1 MAEEAKK
8 FDLYLGGKKV
18 QEGVTSPIEITN
30 LEPGT
35 KYDKYALAYAGVDAK
50 VPFSFETDVPVT
62 TTTSTVA
69 PTTTTTTQ
77 APVTTTTSTVAP
89 TTTTT
94 TQAPETTTTTTEPVA

>member
-8 FDLYLGGKKV
+8 FDLYLDDEKV
-18 QEGVTSPIEITN
+18 QEGVASPIEITN

-50 VPFSFETDVPVT
+50 VPFSFTTDAAPTT

-69 PTTTTTTQ
+69 PTTSTTTKAPVTSTTTTA
-77 APVTTTTSTVAP
+77 APKA
-89 TTTTT
+89 
-94 TQAPETTTTTTEPVA
+94 

>member
-8 FDLYLGGKKV
+8 FDLYLDSEKV
-18 QEGVTSPIEITN
+18 QEGVASPIEITN

-62 TTTSTVA
+62 TTTTTVA
-69 PTTTTTTQ
+69 PTTSTTTQ

-89 TTTTT
+89 TTSTT
-94 TQAPETTTTTTEPVA
+94 TQAPKA

>member
-8 FDLYLGGKKV
+8 FDLYLGDEKV
-18 QEGVTSPIEITN
+18 QEGVASPIEITD

-50 VPFSFETDVPVT
+50 VLFSFETDVPVT

-69 PTTTTTTQ
+69 PTTSTTTK
-77 APVTTTTSTVAP
+77 APVTTTTSTTTKAP
-89 TTTTT
+89 K
-94 TQAPETTTTTTEPVA
+94 A

>member
-8 FDLYLGGKKV
+8 FDLYLGDEKV
-18 QEGVTSPIEITN
+18 QEGVASPIEITD

-50 VPFSFETDVPVT
+50 VPFSFTTDAAPTT

-69 PTTTTTTQ
+69 PTTSTTTKAPVTSTTTTA
-77 APVTTTTSTVAP
+77 APKA
-89 TTTTT
+89 
-94 TQAPETTTTTTEPVA
+94 

>member
-8 FDLYLGGKKV
+8 FDLYLDDEKV
-18 QEGVTSPIEITN
+18 QEGVASPIEITN

-62 TTTSTVA
+62 TTTTTVA
-69 PTTTTTTQ
+69 PTTSTT
-77 APVTTTTSTVAP
+77 TVAP
-89 TTTTT
+89 TTSTTT
-94 TQAPETTTTTTEPVA
+94 VAPEA

>member
-8 FDLYLGGKKV
+8 FDLYLDGEKV

-50 VPFSFETDVPVT
+50 VPFSFTTDDVPTT

-69 PTTTTTTQ
+69 PTTSTTTKAPVTSTTTTA
-77 APVTTTTSTVAP
+77 APKA
-89 TTTTT
+89 
-94 TQAPETTTTTTEPVA
+94 

>member
-8 FDLYLGGKKV
+8 FDLYLGGEKV
-18 QEGVTSPIEITN
+18 QEGVASPIEITN

-62 TTTSTVA
+62 TTTTTVA
-69 PTTTTTTQ
+69 PTTSTTTQ

-89 TTTTT
+89 TTSTT
-94 TQAPETTTTTTEPVA
+94 TQAPKA

>member
-8 FDLYLGGKKV
+8 FDLYLDDEKV
-18 QEGVTSPIEITN
+18 QEGVTSPIEITD

-50 VPFSFETDVPVT
+50 APFSFTTDAAPTT

-69 PTTTTTTQ
+69 PTTSTTTKAPVTSTTTTA
-77 APVTTTTSTVAP
+77 APKA
-89 TTTTT
+89 
-94 TQAPETTTTTTEPVA
+94 

>member
-8 FDLYLGGKKV
+8 FDLYLDDEKV

-69 PTTTTTTQ
+69 PTTSTTTQ
-77 APVTTTTSTVAP
+77 APVTTTTSTVVP
-89 TTTTT
+89 TTSTT
-94 TQAPETTTTTTEPVA
+94 TQAPKA

>member
-8 FDLYLGGKKV
+8 FDLYLDDEKV
-18 QEGVTSPIEITN
+18 QEGVTSPIEITD

-69 PTTTTTTQ
+69 PTTSTTTK

-89 TTTTT
+89 TTSTT
-94 TQAPETTTTTTEPVA
+94 TQAPKA

>member
-8 FDLYLGGKKV
+8 FDLYLGSEKV
-18 QEGVTSPIEITN
+18 QEGVASPIEITN

-62 TTTSTVA
+62 TTTTTVA
-69 PTTTTTTQ
+69 PTTSTTTQ

-89 TTTTT
+89 TTSTT
-94 TQAPETTTTTTEPVA
+94 TQAPKA

>member
-8 FDLYLGGKKV
+8 FDLYLDDEKV
-18 QEGVTSPIEITN
+18 QEGVTSPIEITD

-62 TTTSTVA
+62 TTTTTVA
-69 PTTTTTTQ
+69 PTTSTTTKAPVTSTTTTA
-77 APVTTTTSTVAP
+77 APKA
-89 TTTTT
+89 
-94 TQAPETTTTTTEPVA
+94 

>member
-1 MAEEAKK
+1 MAKEAKK
-8 FDLYLGGKKV
+8 FDLYLDGEKV

-50 VPFSFETDVPVT
+50 VPFSFETDDAPTT

-69 PTTTTTTQ
+69 PTTSTTTK

-89 TTTTT
+89 VTSTTTTA
-94 TQAPETTTTTTEPVA
+94 APKA

>member
-8 FDLYLGGKKV
+8 FDLYLDDEKV

-62 TTTSTVA
+62 TTTTTVA
-69 PTTTTTTQ
+69 PTTSTTTKAPVTSTTTTA
-77 APVTTTTSTVAP
+77 APKA
-89 TTTTT
+89 
-94 TQAPETTTTTTEPVA
+94 

>member
-8 FDLYLGGKKV
+8 FDLYLDGEKV
-18 QEGVTSPIEITN
+18 QEGVASPIEITN

-69 PTTTTTTQ
+69 PTTSTTTQ
-77 APVTTTTSTVAP
+77 APVTSTTTQAP
-89 TTTTT
+89 VTSTT
-94 TQAPETTTTTTEPVA
+94 TQAPEA

>member
-8 FDLYLGGKKV
+8 FDLYLDDEKV

-62 TTTSTVA
+62 TTTTTVA
-69 PTTTTTTQ
+69 PTTSTTTQ

-89 TTTTT
+89 TTSTT
-94 TQAPETTTTTTEPVA
+94 TQAPKA

>member
-1 MAEEAKK
+1 MAKEAKK
-8 FDLYLGGKKV
+8 FDLYLGDEKV
-18 QEGVTSPIEITN
+18 QEGVASPIEITN

-62 TTTSTVA
+62 TTTTTVA
-69 PTTTTTTQ
+69 PTTSTTTQ

-89 TTTTT
+89 TTSTT
-94 TQAPETTTTTTEPVA
+94 TQAPKA

>member
-8 FDLYLGGKKV
+8 FHLYLDGEKV

-50 VPFSFETDVPVT
+50 VPFSFTTDDVPTT

-69 PTTTTTTQ
+69 PTTSTTTKAPVTSTTTTA
-77 APVTTTTSTVAP
+77 APKA
-89 TTTTT
+89 
-94 TQAPETTTTTTEPVA
+94 

>member
-8 FDLYLGGKKV
+8 FDLYLDDEKV

-69 PTTTTTTQ
+69 PTTSTTTQ
-77 APVTTTTSTVAP
+77 APKA
-89 TTTTT
+89 
-94 TQAPETTTTTTEPVA
+94 

>member
-8 FDLYLGGKKV
+8 FDLYLDDEKV

-50 VPFSFETDVPVT
+50 VPFSFETDVPATTT

-69 PTTTTTTQ
+69 PTTSTTTKAPVTSTTTTA
-77 APVTTTTSTVAP
+77 APKA
-89 TTTTT
+89 
-94 TQAPETTTTTTEPVA
+94 

>member
-8 FDLYLGGKKV
+8 FDLYLDGEKV
-18 QEGVTSPIEITN
+18 QEGVASPIEITG
-30 LEPGT
+30 LKPST

-69 PTTTTTTQ
+69 PTTSTTTK

-89 TTTTT
+89 TTSTT
-94 TQAPETTTTTTEPVA
+94 TQAPKA

>member
-8 FDLYLGGKKV
+8 FDLYLDDEKV

-50 VPFSFETDVPVT
+50 VPFSFTTDD
-62 TTTSTVA
+62 
-69 PTTTTTTQ
+69 
-77 APVTTTTSTVAP
+77 APVTTTTSTTAAP
-89 TTTTT
+89 VQPSTTTSTT
-94 TQAPETTTTTTEPVA
+94 AGA

>member
-8 FDLYLGGKKV
+8 FDLYLDDEKV
-18 QEGVTSPIEITN
+18 QEGVASPIEITN

-62 TTTSTVA
+62 TTSTTA
-69 PTTTTTTQ
+69 
-77 APVTTTTSTVAP
+77 APVQPSTTTSTTAAP
-89 TTTTT
+89 VQPSTTTSTT
-94 TQAPETTTTTTEPVA
+94 AGA